1 MRRVK
6 SKILILMIYLLEC
19 EICPDNRRDFLDN
32 YKMRNKKAGNI
43 NQQNS
48 SAIVDVYFK
57 TKMREY

>member
-1 MRRVK
+1 
-6 SKILILMIYLLEC
+6 MIYLLEC